1 MSQAE
6 YFFHQGTNIRA
17 YDYMGAH
24 RLEDGSVVF
33 RVWAP
38 GAKEI
43 FLCGDHNGWAK
54 DTPLSRENISG
65 IWSVTLPSFEEG
77 TRYKYLI
84 CGNNG
89 DHLKADPYGF
99 YAETGMQTATIFHTL
114 KDFEWTDEE
123 FIKTRKIF
131 ADCREYDEM
140 PSTPVNIYEV
150 HLGSW
155 MKKEDGSYLS
165 YREVADRLAQYAS
178 DMNYTHVE
186 LMPIAEHPFDGSW
199 GYQVCGYYAPTSRFG
214 SPEDFMYFVNKLH
227 SEGIGVILDWVPA
240 HFPKDEHGLYEFDGG
255 PLYEYSDPTRMENR
269 GWGTRCFDVGRNEVR
284 SFLISNA
291 CFWLDKYHIDGL
303 RIDAVASMLYLDYDR
318 KAGEWHP
325 NAYGGNQNL
334 EAISFFQHLNKVVYD
349 NFPDRM
355 MIAEESTAFPDVTKR
370 HGLGF
375 TFKWNMGWMN
385 DTLSYLPVDPYFRSG
400 SHGKLTFAM
409 MYNFAENYV
418 LPLSHDEVVHCKHSI
433 IGRCSGDY
441 WQQFATLRA
450 YFAYM
455 MAHPGKKLSF
465 MGNDIAQFAEWDY
478 KGQIDWFLLEYEKH
492 RQFKDYMRTLNG
504 IYKDTP
510 ALWDLDRD
518 WGGFNWTDADA
529 RDENMLIFSRLS
541 KFGERV
547 YAIINFSASP
557 HDNRTF
563 AVESGGYYS
572 VLLNSDSEEFGGCGY
587 MKKKTLRALKDGNG
601 GYKITVSVPPLGALY
616 IKKRSGQKK

>member
-38 GAKEI
+38 NAKEI

-54 DTPLSRENISG
+54 DTPLTRENISG
-65 IWSVTLPSFEEG
+65 IWSVTLPEFKEG
-77 TRYKYLI
+77 TRYKYLV

-99 YAETGMQTATIFHTL
+99 YAETGMQTATVFHTL

-123 FIKTRKIF
+123 FIKSRQIF
-131 ADCREYDEM
+131 ALCREYDEM
-140 PSTPVNIYEV
+140 PSAPVNIYEM

-165 YREVADRLAQYAS
+165 YRELADKLAEYVS

-186 LMPIAEHPFDGSW
+186 IMPIAEHPFDGSW

-214 SPEDFMYFVNKLH
+214 CPEDFMYFVNKLH
-227 SEGIGVILDWVPA
+227 SKGIGVILDWVPA

-325 NAYGGNQNL
+325 NVHGGNHNL
-334 EAISFFQHLNKVVYD
+334 EAISFFRHLNKVVYD

-355 MIAEESTAFPDVTKR
+355 IER
-370 HGLGF
+370 
-375 TFKWNMGWMN
+375 
-385 DTLSYLPVDPYFRSG
+385 
-400 SHGKLTFAM
+400 
-409 MYNFAENYV
+409 
-418 LPLSHDEVVHCKHSI
+418 
-433 IGRCSGDY
+433 
-441 WQQFATLRA
+441 LR
-450 YFAYM
+450 
-455 MAHPGKKLSF
+455 
-465 MGNDIAQFAEWDY
+465 
-478 KGQIDWFLLEYEKH
+478 
-492 RQFKDYMRTLNG
+492 
-504 IYKDTP
+504 
-510 ALWDLDRD
+510 
-518 WGGFNWTDADA
+518 
-529 RDENMLIFSRLS
+529 
-541 KFGERV
+541 
-547 YAIINFSASP
+547 
-557 HDNRTF
+557 
-563 AVESGGYYS
+563 
-572 VLLNSDSEEFGGCGY
+572 
-587 MKKKTLRALKDGNG
+587 
-601 GYKITVSVPPLGALY
+601 
-616 IKKRSGQKK
+616 